1 MAHRLYLNKKKSKK
15 NNPNISV
22 VTCVLDGD
30 KVLEKTI
37 KNVLKQ
43 SYRNFEYIVV
53 YTLSNDDTWEIIK
66 KYSNKIDKI
75 IINDEVGIYQAFN
88 IGLKY
93 ARGKWI
99 NYMNA
104 GDFFLSRNTLKQIF
118 DNRKYSCDVLY
129 SGCYIEYPN
138 FKKYEPSLPIKY
150 LNRQMAFSHQSSFV
164 KLNLNK
170 KNKFNTFYN
179 LSADYDL
186 FSKLIKKKYRFK
198 KVNKTISV
206 SMAFG
211 IVDRRKVSTIYQNM
225 LIACKYW
232 NLSFLDKIFFYY
244 SKIVYFS
251 FTSLTK
257 IFIPKKI
264 LLLILKLK
272 YK

>member
-1 MAHRLYLNKKKSKK
+1 MAHKLYLNKKNPNKK
-15 NNPNISV
+15 NPNVSV

-37 KNVLKQ
+37 KNVLEQ

-66 KYSNKIDKI
+66 KYSKKIDKI

-93 ARGKWI
+93 ANGKWI

-104 GDFFLSRNTLKQIF
+104 GDSFKSRNTLKDIF
-118 DNRKYSCDVLY
+118 DNRNYDSDVLY
-129 SGCYIEYPN
+129 SGSYVEYPN
-138 FKKYEPSLPIKY
+138 FKKYDPALPLNH
-150 LNRQMAFSHQSSFV
+150 LNRQMPFSHQSSFV
-164 KLNLNK
+164 KLNLHK

-179 LSADYDL
+179 LSGDYDF
-186 FSKLIKKKYRFK
+186 FSKLEKKNYKFK
-198 KVNKTISV
+198 KINKTISV

-211 IVDRRKVSTIYQNM
+211 VADRRKVLTIYQNM
-225 LIACKYW
+225 LIANKYW
-232 NLSFLDKIFFYY
+232 NLKFLDKIFFYY
-244 SKIVYFS
+244 SKIIYFS
-251 FTSLTK
+251 FTSLIK